1 MTAEKLRRVGAGLDN
16 RGVATLPQPPPQPE
30 RAFPR
35 HAIDA
40 EVTLTQSGVAL
51 ARGRTRNLSR
61 GGLCAVVGTPVARG
75 VVVDVAIALV
85 FEADGVS
92 EPLTLP
98 ARVVWCTSFSD
109 AEQVGLAFLPLD
121 ATRASYLDMFIR
133 YLSEHPGDAGPTSS
147 DPFG

>member
-1 MTAEKLRRVGAGLDN
+1 MIAENLRWRRSAGDN
-16 RGVATLPQPPPQPE
+16 RGVVASLPSSE

-35 HAIDA
+35 HAVDA
-40 EVTLTQSGVAL
+40 AITLARGGEIV

-61 GGLCAVVGTPVARG
+61 GGLCAVVGAAVPRG
-75 VVVDVAIALV
+75 AVVDVGISLV
-85 FEADGVS
+85 FSADGVS

-109 AEQVGLAFLPLD
+109 AEQIGVSFLPLD
-121 ATRASYLDMFIR
+121 PTQAAYLDMFIR
-133 YLSEHPGDAGPTSS
+133 YLVTHDDDGGPTSD

>member
-1 MTAEKLRRVGAGLDN
+1 MIAENLRWRRSAGDN
-16 RGVATLPQPPPQPE
+16 GGVVASLPSSE

-35 HAIDA
+35 HAVDA
-40 EVTLTQSGVAL
+40 AITLARGGEIV

-61 GGLCAVVGTPVARG
+61 GGLCAVVGAAVPRG
-75 VVVDVAIALV
+75 AVVDVGISLV
-85 FEADGVS
+85 FSADGVS

-109 AEQVGLAFLPLD
+109 AEQIGVSFLPLD
-121 ATRASYLDMFIR
+121 PTQAAYLDMFIR
-133 YLSEHPGDAGPTSS
+133 YLVTHDDDGGPTSD

>member
-1 MTAEKLRRVGAGLDN
+1 MIAENLRSRTSAGDNVGV
-16 RGVATLPQPPPQPE
+16 VASLPSSE

-35 HAIDA
+35 HAVDA
-40 EVTLTQSGVAL
+40 AITLSRGGEIV

-61 GGLCAVVGTPVARG
+61 GGLCAVVGAAVPRG
-75 VVVDVAIALV
+75 AVVDVGISLV
-85 FEADGVS
+85 FSADGVS

-109 AEQVGLAFLPLD
+109 AEQIGLSFLPLD
-121 ATRASYLDMFIR
+121 PTQAAYLDMFIR
-133 YLSEHPGDAGPTSS
+133 YLVTHDDDGGPTSD

>member
-1 MTAEKLRRVGAGLDN
+1 MIAENLRWRRSAGDN
-16 RGVATLPQPPPQPE
+16 DVVVASLPSSE

-35 HAIDA
+35 HAVDA
-40 EVTLTQSGVAL
+40 AITLARGGEIV

-61 GGLCAVVGTPVARG
+61 GGLCAVVGAAVPRG
-75 VVVDVAIALV
+75 AVVDVGISLV
-85 FEADGVS
+85 FSTDGVS

-109 AEQVGLAFLPLD
+109 AEQIGLSFLPLD
-121 ATRASYLDMFIR
+121 PTQASYLDMFIR
-133 YLSEHPGDAGPTSS
+133 YLVTHDDDGGPTSD

>member
-1 MTAEKLRRVGAGLDN
+1 MVENLRSCRAGGDNVGT
-16 RGVATLPQPPPQPE
+16 VASLPLPE

-35 HAIDA
+35 HAVDA
-40 EVTLTQSGVAL
+40 AIVLIHGGQVI

-61 GGLCAVVGTPVARG
+61 GGLCAVVGAPVPRG
-75 VVVDVAIALV
+75 AVVDVSISLV
-85 FEADGVS
+85 FSADGVS

-109 AEQVGLAFLPLD
+109 AEQIGLSFLPLD
-121 ATRASYLDMFIR
+121 PTLASYLDMFIR
-133 YLSEHPGDAGPTSS
+133 FLVSHDEDAAPTSD